1 MITKKAEYAISTL
14 VELASLEPGE
24 QITTR
29 EIAQRRRIP
38 ANLIVQLVS
47 TLREAGWV
55 SSTRG
60 PGGGIT
66 LSANPAELSLRKV
79 IELYDGSIGIT
90 RCLMQDRPCNNQVE
104 CSLRGIWAEAQ
115 AKMVDV
121 LERVT
126 ILELAETGKGS
137 LNTGNRGHL
146 TPDS

>member
-14 VELASLEPGE
+14 TELSNLEPGA

-29 EIAQRRRIP
+29 EIARRRRIP

-55 SSTRG
+55 TSTRG

-66 LSANPAELSLRKV
+66 LAVNPAEISLRQV
-79 IELYDGSIGIT
+79 IELYDGPIGIT
-90 RCLMQDRPCNNQVE
+90 RCLLQDKPCHNQVE
-104 CSLRGIWAEAQ
+104 CSLRGVWVEAQ
-115 AKMVDV
+115 SKMLEV

-126 ILELAETGKGS
+126 IKELAEAGEKLKGQ
-137 LNTGNRGHL
+137 
-146 TPDS
+146 